1 MVGIEYTAGA
11 MLERP
16 RRITPHRPVKVQICL
31 SMEERARRAE
41 QARAGGYESM
51 LSYVRACTLGEQ
63 RHV

>member
-1 MVGIEYTAGA
+1 

-16 RRITPHRPVKVQICL
+16 RRITPHRPVTVQICL
-31 SMEERARRAE
+31 TMEERARLVE

-51 LSYVRACTLGEQ
+51 SSYVRACTLGEQ